1 MNESEPKVE
10 VGLRE
15 IYDAVIELKAIV
27 ASHPSKL
34 EDFEA
39 RIRDLEKL
47 KYQVY
52 SIATILPLAFTLVFK
67 LLGV

>member
-1 MNESEPKVE
+1 MTEPKVE
-10 VGLRE
+10 IGLRE
-15 IYDAVIELKAIV
+15 IYDAVIELKTLV

-34 EDFEA
+34 EDFET

-47 KYQVY
+47 KY
-52 SIATILPLAFTLVFK
+52 SIYAVTGIVPIGVTIIFK

>member
-1 MNESEPKVE
+1 MNQSEPKVE

-15 IYDAVIELKAIV
+15 IYDAVIELKALV

-34 EDFEA
+34 EDFET
-39 RIRDLEKL
+39 RIRDLERL

-52 SIATILPLAFTLVFK
+52 AVASILPFIITVLFK

>member
-1 MNESEPKVE
+1 MNQSEPKVE

-15 IYDAVIELKAIV
+15 IYDAVIELKALV

-34 EDFEA
+34 EDFET

-52 SIATILPLAFTLVFK
+52 GIASAAPILVTIAFK